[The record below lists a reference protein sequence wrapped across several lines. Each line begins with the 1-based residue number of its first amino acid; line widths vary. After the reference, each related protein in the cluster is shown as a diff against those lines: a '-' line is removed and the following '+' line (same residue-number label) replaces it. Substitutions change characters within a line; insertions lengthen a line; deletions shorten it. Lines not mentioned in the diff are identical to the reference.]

1 MSEKNIE
8 DFINNQMVELFE
20 KKDVRGNVALFI
32 DNDNLFQ
39 SSMKAGVRYD
49 FNVIIE
55 KSKEYGHLKYKYA
68 YGNIKSVQFEFFK
81 LGIIPIYTPFFPHQE
96 DGRGKS
102 LADPMIIC
110 DILSTLYEKAD
121 IDTFIIAS
129 CDKDFIPVLF
139 YLHKFRK
146 QVIVI
151 GFQKNTAEE
160 TIQVINNH
168 GFKFLDYNIID
179 DEIKNKSGNRI
190 E

>member
-20 KKDVRGNVALFI
+20 KKDSRGTVALFI
-32 DNDNLFQ
+32 DNDNFW
-39 SSMKAGVRYD
+39 KAGVRYD

-68 YGNIKSVQFEFFK
+68 YGDINNPKLQFQFFK
-81 LGIIPIYTPFFPHQE
+81 LGIIPIYTPAFGNKE
-96 DGRGKS
+96 DGIWKS

-110 DILSTLYEKAD
+110 DILSTLYEKPD
-121 IDTFIIAS
+121 IDTFILAS
-129 CDKDFIPVLF
+129 SDKDFIPVLF
-139 YLHKFRK
+139 HLHKFRK

-151 GFQKNTAEE
+151 GLQKNTSEE
-160 TIQVINNH
+160 TIQIINNH
-168 GFKFLDYNIID
+168 GFKFLDYNIIY
-179 DEIKNKSGNRI
+179 DEIKNKSGNRV